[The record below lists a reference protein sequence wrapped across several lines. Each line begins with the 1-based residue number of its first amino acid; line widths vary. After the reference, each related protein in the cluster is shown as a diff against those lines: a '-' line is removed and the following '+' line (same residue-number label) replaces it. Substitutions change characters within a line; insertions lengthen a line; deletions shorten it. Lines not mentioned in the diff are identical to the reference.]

1 MVNVAG
7 KNLAGQ
13 LFAEMT
19 SGAGFDDNLSDGL
32 LGLAYP
38 ASGGNG
44 ETPLFFNMYK
54 QGLIPQPI
62 FSFYLHPLAQP
73 GKLKFGGADTTE
85 YIAPITYTPVIEK
98 YYWKFS
104 VNSVNVLNT
113 NICSSGCYAIA
124 DTGNTYIGDPSSYIS
139 KLNKLIG
146 GTYNDS
152 IGS

>member
-62 FSFYLHPLAQP
+62 FSFYLHPYVPTQFVHFIVCLSV
-73 GKLKFGGADTTE
+73 F
-85 YIAPITYTPVIEK
+85 TY
-98 YYWKFS
+98 
-104 VNSVNVLNT
+104 
-113 NICSSGCYAIA
+113 
-124 DTGNTYIGDPSSYIS
+124 
-139 KLNKLIG
+139 
-146 GTYNDS
+146 
-152 IGS
+152 